1 MRALIDLIIKNR
13 HWFLFILLEVISLVF
28 LFSYNGYQKSVYF
41 TTANDV
47 VGTAYNVISGITSY
61 IHLQEENRNMEA
73 VNEELRKE
81 VFVLRQQLEDLQKDS
96 VERMPALPLQYSTVP
111 AQVVNSTLHKPNN
124 LITINKGE
132 ADGIR
137 PEMGVICSRGI
148 VGIVYMTS
156 LHYSIV
162 MPLLNVNSKVSCRL
176 HDSEYFGSLI
186 WERGYAN
193 IAYATS
199 IPRHAKVKKKDIVET
214 NGYSDIFPPG
224 LPIGRVVGIDDSTD
238 GMSYRLKVS
247 LFTDFTTLREVSVIT
262 NYFSPERRLLEEMA
276 VDPTKQD
283 SILIS
288 QEKKKEAEE
297 ARLKTEEEKKKAEE
311 EQKKTEDKKVEEQK
325 KAEEKK
331 AEEQKK
337 VEGNS
342 GVLIETKQ
350 QNTETMGASTSD

>member
-1 MRALIDLIIKNR
+1 MRALIDLIIKNK

-47 VGTAYNVISGITSY
+47 VGTTYNVINGISSY

-73 VNEELRKE
+73 ANEELRKE
-81 VFVLRQQLEDLQKDS
+81 VYELRQQLDALQKDS
-96 VERMPALPLQYSTVP
+96 VERMPALPSQYHTVP
-111 AQVVNSTLHKPNN
+111 AQVVNSTLHKANN

-137 PEMGVICSRGI
+137 PEMGVICSSGI

-176 HDSEYFGSLI
+176 RESEYFGSLI

-193 IAYATS
+193 VAYATS
-199 IPRHAKVKKKDIVET
+199 IPRHAKVKKNDIVET

-224 LPIGRVVGIDDSTD
+224 LPIGIVTGIDDSSD
-238 GMSYRLKVS
+238 GMSYRLKVR
-247 LFTDFTTLREVSVIT
+247 LFADFPTLREVSVIT
-262 NYFSPERRLLEEMA
+262 DYFSPERRLLEDMA
-276 VDPTKQD
+276 IDPAKQD
-283 SILIS
+283 SVLIS
-288 QEKKKEAEE
+288 QEKKKAEE
-297 ARLKTEEEKKKAEE
+297 EAKRKEEQEKRQKAEE
-311 EQKKTEDKKVEEQK
+311 DII
-325 KAEEKK
+325 KAELEKK
-331 AEEQKK
+331 YA
-337 VEGNS
+337 
-342 GVLIETKQ
+342 
-350 QNTETMGASTSD
+350 ETMGAQTSDNQKTEKTDTVR

>member
-1 MRALIDLIIKNR
+1 MRALIDLIIKNK

-47 VGTAYNVISGITSY
+47 VGTTYNVISGISSY

-73 VNEELRKE
+73 ANEELRKE
-81 VFVLRQQLEDLQKDS
+81 VYELRQQLDALQKDS
-96 VERMPALPLQYSTVP
+96 VERMPALPSQYHTVP
-111 AQVVNSTLHKPNN
+111 AQVVNSTLHKANN

-137 PEMGVICSRGI
+137 PEMGVICSSGI

-176 HDSEYFGSLI
+176 RESEYFGSLI

-193 IAYATS
+193 VAYATS
-199 IPRHAKVKKKDIVET
+199 IPRHAKVKKNDIVET

-224 LPIGRVVGIDDSTD
+224 LPIGIVTGIDDSSD
-238 GMSYRLKVS
+238 GMSYRLKVR
-247 LFTDFTTLREVSVIT
+247 LFADFPTLREVSVIT
-262 NYFSPERRLLEEMA
+262 DYFSPERRLLEDMA
-276 VDPTKQD
+276 IDPAKQD
-283 SILIS
+283 SVLIS
-288 QEKKKEAEE
+288 QEKKKAEE
-297 ARLKTEEEKKKAEE
+297 EAKRKEEQEKRQKAEE
-311 EQKKTEDKKVEEQK
+311 DII
-325 KAEEKK
+325 KAELEKK
-331 AEEQKK
+331 YA
-337 VEGNS
+337 
-342 GVLIETKQ
+342 
-350 QNTETMGASTSD
+350 ETMGAQTSDNQKTEKTDTVR